1 MTMRLLLTISVA
13 SLCASLL
20 AAQGP
25 ERATLATRDRLTA
38 ELARLEAQ
46 NNSGARVQAAL
57 IRDRLANG
65 DFQVGDRILIRVDG
79 EPQLSDTFTV
89 QAGPALE
96 LPQLDTVSLRG
107 VLRAELANHLQTE
120 LARYLRNPVVHVELL
135 VRLLVE
141 GDVARPGYYAAAPRQ
156 SLTDVLAQAGGLG
169 ARAKPSGMR
178 VERGKDL
185 ILSGQSLQDALA
197 RGSTLDQLSLRAGD
211 KLSVPSRGDAERT
224 WRILAIIVTMPV
236 AIYSLTRIR

>member
-1 MTMRLLLTISVA
+1 MRLLFTISVA
-13 SLCASLL
+13 SVCASLL
-20 AAQGP
+20 AAQRP
-25 ERATLATRDRLTA
+25 ERASLATRDRLTA
-38 ELARLEAQ
+38 DLARLEAQ

-65 DFQVGDRILIRVDG
+65 DFQIGDQILIRVDG

-96 LPQLDTVSLRG
+96 LPQLDTISLRG
-107 VLRAELANHLQTE
+107 VLRAELASHLQTE

-141 GDVARPGYYAAAPRQ
+141 GEVARPGFYAAAPRQ
-156 SLTDVLAQAGGLG
+156 SLTDVLTQAGGLG
-169 ARAKPSGMR
+169 ARAKPAGMR

-211 KLSVPSRGDAERT
+211 KLSVPARGDAERT
-224 WRILAIIVTMPV
+224 WRILAYIVTIPV
-236 AIYSLTRIR
+236 AIFSLSRIR